1 MVAFETRQKSP
12 PRFSRAILFLMQTLK
27 EAIEAAHDSRIAIGH
42 FNVSDSNQFNA
53 VVAAAGSLNLPVIVG
68 VSEGERKFFGVHNI
82 AALVAEARAEGKQ
95 VYLNADHTYTI
106 DGIKEAVD
114 AGFDA
119 VIFDGS
125 HLSFEDNIKQT
136 REVVEYAR
144 AKGKGTLVEAEIGRI
159 GTSSKLLDVPPEDMD
174 KDLTT
179 AEEASQFVRETSVD
193 MLAPAVGTMHGRL
206 KGGSEPKIDIARIE
220 VLREAAGVP
229 LVLHGGSGSSD
240 ADIVAAAK
248 AGCSIIHINTD
259 IRVAYRKGIEAA
271 LAANPDEIAPY
282 KFLGEGTKGVQ
293 NMAEKY
299 LRLFANIQ

>member
-1 MVAFETRQKSP
+1 
-12 PRFSRAILFLMQTLK
+12 MQTLK

-82 AALVAEARAEGKQ
+82 AAMVAAARADGHQ
-95 VYLNADHTYTI
+95 VYLNADHTYSI

-136 REVVEYAR
+136 REAVEYAR
-144 AKGKGTLVEAEIGRI
+144 TKGTLVEAEIGRI

-206 KGGSEPKIDIARIE
+206 KGGGEPKVDIARIE

-240 ADIVAAAK
+240 SDITAAAK

-271 LAANPDEIAPY
+271 LAAHPDEIAPY
-282 KFLGEGTKGVQ
+282 KFLAEGTKAVQ

>member
-1 MVAFETRQKSP
+1 MLYFHH
-12 PRFSRAILFLMQTLK
+12 MQTLR
-27 EAIEAAHDSRIAIGH
+27 EVIESAHERQIAIGH

-53 VVAAAGSLNLPVIVG
+53 VVAAAGALGLPVIVG
-68 VSEGERKFFGVHNI
+68 ASEGERKFFGVHNL
-82 AALVAEARAEGKQ
+82 AALVAAARADGKQ
-95 VYLNADHTYTI
+95 VYLNADHTYSL

-125 HLSFEDNIKQT
+125 HLSMEENIKQT
-136 REVVEYAR
+136 REAVEYAR

-174 KDLTT
+174 KNLTT

-193 MLAPAVGTMHGRL
+193 LLAPAVGTMHGRL
-206 KGGSEPKIDIARIE
+206 KAGGEPKIDIARIG

-240 ADIVAAAK
+240 ADLAAAAK
-248 AGCSIIHINTD
+248 AGCAIVHINTD

-282 KFLGEGTKGVQ
+282 KFLAEGTKAVQ
-293 NMAEKY
+293 DMTEKY
-299 LRLFANIQ
+299 LRLFAGMTG

>member
-1 MVAFETRQKSP
+1 
-12 PRFSRAILFLMQTLK
+12 MQTLK

-53 VVAAAGSLNLPVIVG
+53 VVAAAGSLNLPVIIG
-68 VSEGERKFFGVHNI
+68 VSEGERTFFGVHNI
-82 AALVAEARAEGKQ
+82 AVLVAAARADGKQ
-95 VYLNADHTYTI
+95 VYLNADHTYSI

-144 AKGKGTLVEAEIGRI
+144 TKGKGTLVEAEVGRI

-206 KGGSEPKIDIARIE
+206 KGGGEPKIDIARIE

-240 ADIVAAAK
+240 ADIIAAAK

-271 LAANPDEIAPY
+271 LAANADEIAPY
-282 KFLGEGTKGVQ
+282 KFLAEGTKAVQ
-293 NMAEKY
+293 DMTTKY
-299 LRLFANIQ
+299 LRLFAGIQE

>member
-1 MVAFETRQKSP
+1 MH
-12 PRFSRAILFLMQTLK
+12 TLR
-27 EAIEAAHDSRIAIGH
+27 EAIEAASEQRIAIGH

-53 VVAAAGSLNLPVIVG
+53 VVAAAGALNLPVIVG
-68 VSEGERKFFGVHNI
+68 VSEGERKFFGVHNV
-82 AALVAEARAEGKQ
+82 AALVAAARADGKQ
-95 VYLNADHTYTI
+95 VYLNADHTYSI

-125 HLSFEDNIKQT
+125 HLSLEDNIKQT
-136 REVVEYAR
+136 REAVEYSR
-144 AKGKGTLVEAEIGRI
+144 GKGRGTLVEAEIGRI

-174 KDLTT
+174 KNLTT

-206 KGGSEPKIDIARIE
+206 KGGGEPKIDIARIE

-240 ADIVAAAK
+240 ADLAVATK

-282 KFLGEGTKGVQ
+282 KFLAEGTKAVQ
-293 NMAEKY
+293 DMAEKY
-299 LRLFANIQ
+299 LRLFANI

>member
-1 MVAFETRQKSP
+1 MSP
-12 PRFSRAILFLMQTLK
+12 GAAGICMCYNISMQTLK

-53 VVAAAGSLNLPVIVG
+53 VVAAAGALNLPVIVG

-206 KGGSEPKIDIARIE
+206 KGGGEPKIDIARIE

-259 IRVAYRKGIEAA
+259 IRVAYRKGIEAG
-271 LAANPDEIAPY
+271 LAANADEIAPY
-282 KFLGEGTKGVQ
+282 KFLAEGTKGVQ
-293 NMAEKY
+293 SMAEKY